1 MIITHLKCRIE
12 RIFNKGVWNRRLW
25 KTYKTTNSY
34 RIFFCKRGRRWFY
47 FYSETNW
54 VFFFK
59 YNMGVFLSVISLFFW
74 HNKYLYFNS
83 VSLWFY
89 QRTQWSSH
97 NKWMDLLF
105 PNLIH
110 QLSPMSTAT
119 KLKYVWCY
127 FSWNTV
133 FKKSLWV

>member
-54 VFFFK
+54 VFF
-59 YNMGVFLSVISLFFW
+59 LSITWVYFCRLFLFFSGTINTSISTVSVCDFIKE
-74 HNKYLYFNS
+74 HDTMIQSQQMNGSLVSKFNS
-83 VSLWFY
+83 SAVTHVY
-89 QRTQWSSH
+89 SH
-97 NKWMDLLF
+97 KTEVRLVLF
-105 PNLIH
+105 F
-110 QLSPMSTAT
+110 
-119 KLKYVWCY
+119 LKHS
-127 FSWNTV
+127 F
-133 FKKSLWV
+133 

>member
-34 RIFFCKRGRRWFY
+34 RIYFCKRGRRWFY

-59 YNMGVFLSVISLFFW
+59 YNMGVFLSVISLFSGTINTSISTVSVCDFIKE
-74 HNKYLYFNS
+74 HDTMIQSQQMNGSLVSKFNS
-83 VSLWFY
+83 SAVTHVY
-89 QRTQWSSH
+89 SH
-97 NKWMDLLF
+97 KTEVRLVLF
-105 PNLIH
+105 F
-110 QLSPMSTAT
+110 
-119 KLKYVWCY
+119 LKHS
-127 FSWNTV
+127 F
-133 FKKSLWV
+133 

>member
-1 MIITHLKCRIE
+1 MIITHFKSRIE

-59 YNMGVFLSVISLFFW
+59 YNMGVFLSVISLFSGTINTSISTVSVCDFIKE
-74 HNKYLYFNS
+74 HDTMIQSQQMNGSLVSKFNS
-83 VSLWFY
+83 PAVTHVY
-89 QRTQWSSH
+89 SH
-97 NKWMDLLF
+97 KTEVRLVLF
-105 PNLIH
+105 FLN
-110 QLSPMSTAT
+110 QS
-119 KLKYVWCY
+119 
-127 FSWNTV
+127 F
-133 FKKSLWV
+133 

>member
-1 MIITHLKCRIE
+1 MIIPHLKCRIE

-59 YNMGVFLSVISLFFW
+59 YNMGVFLSVISLFSGTINTSISTVSVCDFIKE
-74 HNKYLYFNS
+74 HDTMIQSQRMNGSLVSKFNS
-83 VSLWFY
+83 SAVTHVY
-89 QRTQWSSH
+89 SH
-97 NKWMDLLF
+97 KTEVRLVLF
-105 PNLIH
+105 FLNH
-110 QLSPMSTAT
+110 S
-119 KLKYVWCY
+119 
-127 FSWNTV
+127 F
-133 FKKSLWV
+133 

>member
-1 MIITHLKCRIE
+1 MIITHLKSRIE

-59 YNMGVFLSVISLFFW
+59 YNMGVFLSVISLFSGTINTSISTVLVCDFIKE
-74 HNKYLYFNS
+74 HDTMIQSQQMNGSLVSKFNS
-83 VSLWFY
+83 SAVTHVY
-89 QRTQWSSH
+89 SH
-97 NKWMDLLF
+97 KTEVRLVLF
-105 PNLIH
+105 FLNH
-110 QLSPMSTAT
+110 S
-119 KLKYVWCY
+119 
-127 FSWNTV
+127 F
-133 FKKSLWV
+133 

>member
-1 MIITHLKCRIE
+1 MIIPHLKCRIE

-47 FYSETNW
+47 FYSETNR

-74 HNKYLYFNS
+74 HNKYLHFNS
-83 VSLWFY
+83 VSVSVCDFIKEHDTMIQSQQMNGSLVSKFN
-89 QRTQWSSH
+89 SSAVTH
-97 NKWMDLLF
+97 VYSHKTEVRLVLF
-105 PNLIH
+105 F
-110 QLSPMSTAT
+110 
-119 KLKYVWCY
+119 LKHS
-127 FSWNTV
+127 F
-133 FKKSLWV
+133 